1 MSASDYIKSL
11 RRRIGHELLLMPG
24 VSALLFDGRGHVLV
38 QQRAESGKWSLPGG
52 VIDPGET
59 PAEAVRR
66 EVREETGLEAEPVRV
81 AGVFGGREHRIAYP
95 NGDVAEATTVVF
107 ECRVLGGQLRGHD
120 GESAQLCW
128 FAPDDMP
135 ELLTP
140 YPPAL
145 FERRDGPA
153 LF

>member
-1 MSASDYIKSL
+1 MSASPYITSL
-11 RRRIGHELLLMPG
+11 RRRVGHGLLLMPG
-24 VSALLFDGRGHVLV
+24 VSALIFDDRGRVLV

-52 VIDPGET
+52 TIDPGET
-59 PAEAVRR
+59 PPEAVRR
-66 EVREETGLEAEPVRV
+66 ELREETGLHAEPVRV
-81 AGVFGGREHRIAYP
+81 AGVFGGREHRITYP

-107 ECRVLGGQLRGHD
+107 ECRVTGGELRGRD

-128 FAPDDMP
+128 FAPDEMP

-140 YPPAL
+140 YPAAL
-145 FERRDGPA
+145 FARREGPA

>member
-1 MSASDYIKSL
+1 MSASPYIESL
-11 RRRIGHELLLMPG
+11 RRRIGHDLVLTPG
-24 VSALLFDGRGHVLV
+24 VSALLFDDRGRVLV

-52 VIDPGET
+52 IIDPGET

-66 EVREETGLEAEPVRV
+66 ELREETGLDAEPVRV
-81 AGVFGGREHRIAYP
+81 AGVFGGRAHRITYP

-107 ECRVLGGQLRGHD
+107 ECRIVSGELRGRD

-128 FAPDDMP
+128 FAPDEVP
-135 ELLTP
+135 ALIAP
-140 YPPAL
+140 YPAAL
-145 FERRDGPA
+145 FERRGGPA